1 MAVSPDPQDFSRKL
15 GRIVANSLSDKGI
28 SQVHAADLTGIPF
41 TTFRRHLKG
50 NGDGFKTSQLYR
62 IAGLLDV
69 SVADLFAKAE
79 SEDAA

>member
-1 MAVSPDPQDFSRKL
+1 MAASPDPQDFSRKL

-50 NGDGFKTSQLYR
+50 GDGFKTSQLYR
-62 IAGLLDV
+62 LAGILGVTLP
-69 SVADLFAKAE
+69 DLFAQAE